1 MVLFVSFLL
10 TFFFTTQPGLHA
22 KSTAVQQ
29 THKSSLWSI
38 QTQSNKFYLLGSLH
52 LLKQDA
58 YPLAVAIGS
67 AYADSRKIVFETDI
81 AALQEPAMQA
91 KMLQLGLY
99 PEGQNLVFETDI
111 AALQEP
117 AMQAKM
123 LQLALYP
130 EGQNLLQNLDGR
142 TRQLLEKKMN
152 ALGLPLEQFARFK
165 PWFLALTL
173 TTLELQRMGFNPNYG
188 LDVHFFNKAR
198 TDAKEI
204 GFLEPAEFQ
213 LNLLGEMVK
222 KDQIAFLNQTLKD
235 LEVVNELAAD
245 LVKFWKTG
253 NTNELHELL
262 YRSFKDY
269 PAIHDRLL
277 IQRNKKWVAEIEAL
291 MRENKNVLFVVGAGH
306 LVGPQ
311 SVVDLLEKRGYK
323 VKQQ

>member
-1 MVLFVSFLL
+1 MAKRHFVKSALCMVLFVSFLL

-58 YPLAVAIGS
+58 YPLATVIGS

-99 PEGQNLVFETDI
+99 PEGQNL
-111 AALQEP
+111 
-117 AMQAKM
+117 
-123 LQLALYP
+123 
-130 EGQNLLQNLDGR
+130 LQNLDGS

-165 PWFLALTL
+165 PWFIALTL
-173 TTLELQRMGFNPNYG
+173 TTLELQRMGFNPLYG

-213 LNLLGEMVK
+213 LNLLGKMVK

-235 LEVVNELAAD
+235 LETVNELAAD
-245 LVKFWKTG
+245 LVKFWKAG
-253 NTNELHELL
+253 NAKGLHELL

-269 PAIHDRLL
+269 PDIHDRLL
-277 IQRNKKWVAEIEAL
+277 IQRNKKWVAEIEVL
-291 MRENKNVLFVVGAGH
+291 MRENKNVLFIVGAGH
-306 LVGPQ
+306 LVGPE
-311 SVVDLLEKRGYK
+311 SVVDLLKKRGYK